1 MGKGC
6 TYWNRVILASFVS
19 PLSYA
24 HPQAKQEG
32 FHQEAERWG
41 NILLSGNLL
50 EIFRELFL
58 EAQGTHAFLRSGP
71 SRFREFW
78 NFFFFFG
85 ALDPFGRRQWHPTP
99 VLLPG
104 KSHGRKSLVG
114 CSPWGH

>member
-6 TYWNRVILASFVS
+6 TYRNRVILASFVS

-78 NFFFFFG
+78 NFFFFLVPWTLLG
-85 ALDPFGRRQWHPTP
+85 EGNGIPLQYSCLENPMDGRAW
-99 VLLPG
+99 
-104 KSHGRKSLVG
+104 
-114 CSPWGH
+114 